1 MSLSGGRC
9 YFVRNFELCCFSW
22 LIGSLRACRIDMAV
36 YVGCACRAI
45 AFITKPH
52 IFQALHGRSLGR
64 CWSYPKGVGNK
75 GLVTLFQVQ

>member
-1 MSLSGGRC
+1 
-9 YFVRNFELCCFSW
+9 
-22 LIGSLRACRIDMAV
+22 MAV
-36 YVGCACRAI
+36 DVGCACRAI